1 MSRSPGR
8 ETTYKVQAA
17 VWLIQNGERQSD
29 VLADLGL
36 SRNAIYL
43 PLKASGHT
51 DKRWRNGGD
60 RVPLNQRHGTPN
72 RYADGC
78 RCRPCTDANTRRV
91 LDAKARRVERFRR
104 GEIHPEHGTRLTY
117 ANYDCRCD
125 PCRDAWSDH
134 MKHRYDPQEGNI
146 RRACCPY
153 CSRMIA
159 IRLDGTFRA
168 HRNGDR
174 QPCWG
179 SKTATEGL
187 AA

>member
-1 MSRSPGR
+1 MSHASA
-8 ETTYKVQAA
+8 YKIQAA
-17 VWLIQNGERQSD
+17 MWLARNGVRTGD
-29 VLADLGL
+29 VLADLAISESSFRHAARKEGL
-36 SRNAIYL
+36 PDR
-43 PLKASGHT
+43 
-51 DKRWRNGGD
+51 RWLSGGD
-60 RVPLNQRHGTPN
+60 RIPLNQRHGTPN

-91 LDAKARRVERFRR
+91 YAAKALRVERFLR

-125 PCRDAWSDH
+125 PCRAAWSDH

-179 SKTATEGL
+179 SKTATDGL